1 MTLFCQ
7 KTITRKIKLLTN
19 ESMITLRRILSI
31 QCFKWEEQT
40 VGGLIQAA
48 KWAFNCFL
56 FALSFLGDCQSLL
69 LRVALLNGSGEC
81 SFSDW
86 SNFIGQVNLRRINF
100 SFKVQQN
107 KRRNEIEAFGKFG
120 DEDEK
125 GKKKEKNKSNHI
137 HPMDE

>member
-31 QCFKWEEQT
+31 QCFKWEEQA

-69 LRVALLNGSGEC
+69 LRVALLNGSGDERSIYEESIFLSKC
-81 SFSDW
+81 
-86 SNFIGQVNLRRINF
+86 
-100 SFKVQQN
+100 N
-107 KRRNEIEAFGKFG
+107 KTNVEMKLKHSE
-120 DEDEK
+120 
-125 GKKKEKNKSNHI
+125 
-137 HPMDE
+137 